1 MPWLLEHTRLSLADL
16 KMMRMMHERNI
27 AMSYRTKHLLLMVA
41 LFSLLLPLFSSC
53 GSSTT
58 PSGGQHTATTLSNR
72 HTATPGNGT
81 PQPQNVVLSNC
92 RGSALSPSVTTLS
105 PSSTQRSIYFG
116 GGGNLYALSAQ
127 TGRLRWCIHVSITGG
142 ARCTRPIPC
151 LPPPFVM
158 FGTPTVVDGIVYV
171 CASGGG
177 ETGYLYAFNAS
188 DSSLRWRTQ
197 TDCWIVAMPFG
208 DNAIPLVNN
217 GVVYSGLYAVR
228 AQDGEVLWKETHI
241 NLSQEGELILL
252 AVADGVVYG
261 CTEGAVYAINARDGS
276 ILWRY
281 PPHAFMTPG
290 GPLAVSNQML
300 FVGTQ
305 GSVDQP
311 ETSALY
317 VINTQNGSLRW
328 YKLMGDY
335 VGTAFLNNVAYVSSR
350 DQYLYAL
357 NMNNGTVLW
366 RHKFI
371 YPTNPALAMNGALYI
386 NSDGAYALDSTNGS
400 ILWHKPLGASQ
411 SVGFIPSTVV
421 DGVDYLGSGS
431 GGQEGGTLYALNA
444 STGAEYWHISNL
456 NQVSPMVVV

>member
-1 MPWLLEHTRLSLADL
+1 
-16 KMMRMMHERNI
+16 MHERNI

-41 LFSLLLPLFSSC
+41 LFSLLIPLFSSC

-58 PSGGQHTATTLSNR
+58 PSSSQHTATTVSNR

-92 RGSALSPSVTTLS
+92 RGSALSSSVTTLS

-127 TGRLRWCIHVSITGG
+127 TGRLRWCIHVNITGG

-158 FGTPTVVDGIVYV
+158 FGTPTVFDGIVYV
-171 CASGGG
+171 VASVVG

-197 TDCWIVAMPFG
+197 TDCWIVSMPFG
-208 DNAIPLVNN
+208 DDAIPLVNN

-261 CTEGAVYAINARDGS
+261 CTEGAVYAINAQDGS

-290 GPLAVSNQML
+290 GPLVVSSTML

-317 VINTQNGSLRW
+317 DINTQNSSLRW
-328 YKLMGDY
+328 YKLIGES
-335 VGTAFLNNVAYVSSR
+335 VGTAILNNLDSVCSR

-371 YPTNPALAMNGALYI
+371 YPVYNPALAVNGILYI
-386 NSDGAYALDSTNGS
+386 NIDRAYALDSTNGS

-444 STGAEYWHISNL
+444 RTGPEYWHISNP
-456 NQVSPMVVV
+456 NPSSPLAMA